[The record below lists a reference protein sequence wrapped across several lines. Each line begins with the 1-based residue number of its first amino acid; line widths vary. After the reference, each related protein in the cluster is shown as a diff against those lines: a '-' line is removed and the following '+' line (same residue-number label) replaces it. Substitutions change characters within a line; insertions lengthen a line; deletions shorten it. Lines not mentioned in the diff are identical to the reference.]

1 MDVTGFYTN
10 IPQEEGRNT
19 VCQAYDMIRSLL
31 WERHPH
37 SGLSIQSDIC
47 LNWYSRKTPF
57 SLMGGATSRVTEPRW
72 GARSQWP
79 LRTFL
84 CPELKQK
91 LSVNARLMLGHIF
104 AQSALLYALLFVII
118 NIYSVYS
125 IYFGLGHINFIQEYI
140 IYTIYQEIS
149 MFRSVRK

>member
-1 MDVTGFYTN
+1 
-10 IPQEEGRNT
+10 
-19 VCQAYDMIRSLL
+19 
-31 WERHPH
+31 
-37 SGLSIQSDIC
+37 
-47 LNWYSRKTPF
+47 
-57 SLMGGATSRVTEPRW
+57 MGGTTSRVTEPRW

-140 IYTIYQEIS
+140 IYKEIS
-149 MFRSVRK
+149 MFELVWVGSEIERSTISQISFVKGQRKVFTCYQNSRTHFRFY